1 MSKPATGSRSSRKS
15 TVVIWSLMLALA
27 LSAAGLYLWNDY
39 QQFSN
44 RPLHDHKEPVVVTLG
59 SGQRIDS
66 VLEQLRSAGVSTGP
80 RWQWLLLLRHS
91 GMAGKLKAGEYAVSN
106 KLTPR
111 KLLIA
116 IAEGRVVQHRLTI
129 FDGITFKDLRKELAR
144 HPALA
149 QTIEGLSNE
158 EILRRIGSTRS
169 HAEGLFMPDT
179 YFFPRGF
186 SDLDLLKRAYWDME
200 KALDAAWAQRH
211 DDITLDTPYEALIMA
226 SIIEK
231 ETGKASERPQISG
244 VFARRMRIG
253 MRLQTDPTVIYGM
266 GDTFDGNLRR
276 SDLRTDTEYNTYTRH
291 GLPPTPI
298 ALPSRAALLAA
309 VQPAPGNTLYFVSRG
324 DGSHEFTSNLRD
336 HNNAVARFQLKRR

>member
-1 MSKPATGSRSSRKS
+1 VLS
-15 TVVIWSLMLALA
+15 T
-27 LSAAGLYLWNDY
+27 AGLYLWNDY

-44 RPLHDHKEPVVVTLG
+44 RRLHDFKEPVVVMLQP
-59 SGQRIDS
+59 GQRIDH
-66 VLEQLRSAGVSTGP
+66 VLDQLREAGVDVGP
-80 RWQWLLLLRHS
+80 RWQWQLLMRQLRL
-91 GMAGKLKAGEYAVSN
+91 ATKLKTGEYAISN

-111 KLLIA
+111 GVVIA

-129 FDGITFKDLRKELAR
+129 FDGITFKDLRAELAK
-144 HPALA
+144 HPALT
-149 QTIEGLSNE
+149 QTIAGLSNE

-169 HAEGLFMPDT
+169 HAEGLFLPET

-200 KALDAAWAQRH
+200 KALDAAWAARAEG
-211 DDITLDTPYEALIMA
+211 LLLSTPYEALIMA

-244 VFARRMRIG
+244 VFARRMKLG

-266 GDTFDGNLRR
+266 GEAFDGNLRR
-276 SDLRTDTEYNTYTRH
+276 RDLRTDTPYNTYTRH

-298 ALPSRAALLAA
+298 ALPSRAALFAA
-309 VQPAPGNTLYFVSRG
+309 VQPADGDTLFFVSRG

-336 HNNAVARFQLKRR
+336 HNRAVARFQLKRR